1 MHRKNAG
8 RWLIGLLGLLMS
20 IAGQTQSPGSVR
32 GTFDDENDGF
42 ASRDDQHYTQGLL
55 FSALY
60 PALASDDRWSDAFD
74 TVGTILPPFRAGA
87 ETQRHVAWLVLGQS
101 LFTPEDL
108 AIVPP
113 DPHDRPYAAWLYTGI
128 NLLQQDRGQWLNSL
142 ELLGGVVGPDALGK
156 ELQNG
161 THHLLGW
168 NEAQGWGYQLPNRA
182 TGQLSYD
189 IKRRLGCQISGDL
202 AVDAVPEV
210 GVSMGNVFRYVDAGA
225 LLRIGNA
232 LGVDYGP
239 EHIRPAASGTAWFD
253 ADALGAGFPRG
264 YLYTGFQARRVYY
277 NLFIDGSSEVA
288 PPGIMRRSSVVD
300 VLVGGALFLPWAIR
314 IDFAATRRGQEYFG
328 QRCYQ
333 SGPPH
338 DCDDIFGS
346 ILVSMNL

>member
-1 MHRKNAG
+1 MHRTIAG
-8 RWLIGLLGLLMS
+8 RWLIGLLGLLIS
-20 IAGQTQSPGSVR
+20 TAGTTQSAGSVR
-32 GTFDDENDGF
+32 GALDDENDGF
-42 ASRDDQHYTQGLL
+42 ASHDDQHYTQGLL

-60 PALASDDRWSDAFD
+60 PALASDDPLSDAFD
-74 TVGTILPPFRAGA
+74 TIGKILPPFRAGA

-108 AIVPP
+108 ATVPP
-113 DPHDRPYAAWLYTGI
+113 NPHDRPYAAWLYTGI
-128 NLLQQDRGQWLNSL
+128 NLLQQNGGQWLNSL

-168 NEAQGWGYQLPNRA
+168 SEAQGWGYQLPNRA

-189 IKRRLGCQISGDL
+189 LKRRLGFQISGDL
-202 AVDAVPEV
+202 AIDAVPEV
-210 GVSMGNVFRYVDAGA
+210 GASMGNVFRYVDAGA

-232 LGVDYGP
+232 LGADYGP

-253 ADALGAGFPRG
+253 GDALGAGFPRG
-264 YLYTGFQARRVYY
+264 YFYAGFQARRVYY
-277 NLFIDGSSEVA
+277 NLFIDGSSEVP

-300 VLVGGALFLPWAIR
+300 GLVGGALFLPRAIR
-314 IDFAATRRGQEYFG
+314 IDFSVTRRGQEYFG